1 MEQRENVTEY
11 FPVGTHS
18 EHWGP
23 ESTCHVLARLHCDCG
38 AAELF
43 DVFWLV
49 DI

>member
-1 MEQRENVTEY
+1 MHKNKLQIDLKKSNCKDGYYEILQK
-11 FPVGTHS
+11 
-18 EHWGP
+18 
-23 ESTCHVLARLHCDCG
+23 DCG

>member
-1 MEQRENVTEY
+1 MFLITIFAHALYVDFISY
-11 FPVGTHS
+11 FSQFLV
-18 EHWGP
+18 
-23 ESTCHVLARLHCDCG
+23 CG

>member
-1 MEQRENVTEY
+1 MVNNVEKL
-11 FPVGTHS
+11 FM
-18 EHWGP
+18 
-23 ESTCHVLARLHCDCG
+23 CLLAKSACG

>member
-1 MEQRENVTEY
+1 MKEKKIITKNSIY
-11 FPVGTHS
+11 F
-18 EHWGP
+18 
-23 ESTCHVLARLHCDCG
+23 CG

>member
-1 MEQRENVTEY
+1 MCY
-11 FPVGTHS
+11 SLSPDPIFLIPVKQFTI
-18 EHWGP
+18 
-23 ESTCHVLARLHCDCG
+23 LNCG

>member
-1 MEQRENVTEY
+1 MY
-11 FPVGTHS
+11 FCFTNYAKAFD
-18 EHWGP
+18 
-23 ESTCHVLARLHCDCG
+23 CMCG

>member
-1 MEQRENVTEY
+1 MEKKKRETTWAEAGEGVFRE
-11 FPVGTHS
+11 
-18 EHWGP
+18 
-23 ESTCHVLARLHCDCG
+23 CG